1 MLGTNSRKFECRV
14 CKYIHI
20 SGGTNLSS
28 SSKFDLFEEF
38 EFVKFDLRAGMKS
51 SRCSKF
57 DV

>member
-1 MLGTNSRKFECRV
+1 M
-14 CKYIHI
+14 Y

-28 SSKFDLFEEF
+28 SSKFDLFKVF
-38 EFVKFDLRAGMKS
+38 EFVKFDLRAGQKS

>member
-1 MLGTNSRKFECRV
+1 MYLN
-14 CKYIHI
+14 KYVQH

>member
-1 MLGTNSRKFECRV
+1 MYK
-14 CKYIHI
+14 IQI

-38 EFVKFDLRAGMKS
+38 EFVKFDLRAEMKS